1 MQNKACQS
9 LPSKPVTQSK
19 SKTQSQ
25 EVCIVSSIVI
35 LLTLIG
41 HNMIFISIR
50 ISLDFDYTNKIIIII
65 IILVNK
71 VEPKMLL

>member
-1 MQNKACQS
+1 M
-9 LPSKPVTQSK
+9 
-19 SKTQSQ
+19 
-25 EVCIVSSIVI
+25 CIVSSIVI

-71 VEPKMLL
+71 VEPKVLL